1 MGLYWSCAK
10 RFQDYITRIVTN
22 RSLSCVPNLYRNTS
36 KSLALKE
43 FSAMKTFVIVSV
55 LLCLGKFAVFP
66 FIAFFFMETVE
77 NVWLLGFRADEFK

>member
-10 RFQDYITRIVTN
+10 RFRDYITRIVTN
-22 RSLSCVPNLYRNTS
+22 RSLSCVPNVNRNTS

-55 LLCLGKFAVFP
+55 ILCLGKFAVFH
-66 FIAFFFMETVE
+66 FIAFVYGNCRKRLVTGVQS
-77 NVWLLGFRADEFK
+77 G